1 MQLQPPSRSTSAA
14 SVRRP
19 GAGRIL
25 RRLRAFTLIELL
37 VVIAIIA
44 ILAAMLLP
52 ALSRA
57 KAKALRTSCLNNLR
71 QIGIG
76 MTIYA
81 GDNNERVIEARAANG
96 NASATVKGKYN
107 QHAVNSPEA
116 GMAKEV
122 NLDPTQTNS
131 ASVWACPSLGVGSV
145 SYNDRTAPP
154 QWNVGY
160 QYFGG
165 IYWWYNVANSSGIQS
180 RSPTKLSNA
189 RASWVLAADLVC
201 KDNTVTSRNPWAEV
215 SGIKRVAHQRPGA
228 SFPDGSNHLTVDG
241 AVSWVK
247 WENLL
252 QITTFDTSSR
262 LFYYYQ
268 EDLGDI
274 KSVDLHY
281 LKIKP

>member
-1 MQLQPPSRSTSAA
+1 MQIQPSSRSTPAT
-14 SVRRP
+14 SVRFCT
-19 GAGRIL
+19 AKIFQ
-25 RRLRAFTLIELL
+25 RLLAFTLIELL

-81 GDNNERVIEARAANG
+81 GDNNERVVEARAANG
-96 NASATVKGKYN
+96 VANATIKGKYN
-107 QHAVNSPEA
+107 QHALNQPETS
-116 GMAKEV
+116 MAKEV

-131 ASVWACPSLGVGSV
+131 ASVWACPSLGIGSV
-145 SYNDRTAPP
+145 SYNDATAPP

-165 IYWWYNVANSSGIQS
+165 IYWWYNVANSGGIQS

-201 KDNTVTSRNPWAEV
+201 KDSTVTSRNPWAEV
-215 SGIKRVAHQRPGA
+215 SGNKRVAHQRSGA
-228 SFPDGSNHLTVDG
+228 AYPEGSNHLTVDG

-274 KSVDLHY
+274 KQVDLHY